1 MRWKMAVAN
10 TKTAFTYGMRHG
22 IKILLD
28 ALTNN

>member
-1 MRWKMAVAN
+1 MGWEMAVAN
-10 TKTAFTYGMRHG
+10 TKTAFTYRMRLR